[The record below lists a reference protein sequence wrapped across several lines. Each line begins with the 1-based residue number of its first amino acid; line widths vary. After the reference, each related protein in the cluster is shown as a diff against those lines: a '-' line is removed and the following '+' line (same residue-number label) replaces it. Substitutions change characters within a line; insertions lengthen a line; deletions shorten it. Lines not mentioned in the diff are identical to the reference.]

1 MTKKKAVRMM
11 TLSNLIASMISDMLK
26 DTDEI
31 EIKRNDLAQN
41 IGCVPSQIN
50 YVLSSR
56 FTPERGY
63 IVESKRGGGG
73 CIKITRI
80 SCDGDTLLMHV
91 INSIGNVIDTKTV
104 QSFLVNLV
112 YSDLLTQN
120 EAALISA
127 ATSDNSLRMLESS
140 DRDAVRA
147 AIFKQM
153 LLVVLQA
160 R

>member
-1 MTKKKAVRMM
+1 MTV

-80 SCDGDTLLMHV
+80 SCGGDTLLMHV
-91 INSIGNVIDTKTV
+91 INSVGDDIDLKTV
-104 QSFLVNLV
+104 RSFLINLV
-112 YSDLLTQN
+112 YSELLSEK
-120 EAALISA
+120 EAQLVMA
-127 ATSDNSLRMLESS
+127 AIGDNSLRAIAPS
-140 DRDAVRA
+140 DRDSVRA

-153 LLVVLQA
+153 LLTVLNG